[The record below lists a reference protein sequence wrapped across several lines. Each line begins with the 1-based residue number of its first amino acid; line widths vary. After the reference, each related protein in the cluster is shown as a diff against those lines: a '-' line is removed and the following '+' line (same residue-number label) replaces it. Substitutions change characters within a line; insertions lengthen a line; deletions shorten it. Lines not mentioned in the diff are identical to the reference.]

1 MIKMQLEDKIKRLEK
16 FLCNKKSVLG
26 FSAGSDSTL
35 LAYVLSRVSPDSL
48 LVTVNNNMMPKE
60 FIEYTRKQARKFNL
74 KHEVI
79 NLDFLTNETFI
90 NNGPERCYE
99 CRKLMY
105 HNISQMPEFREYDY
119 FLEGTNITDLLEDR
133 PGILVLEMFDMT
145 SPLVECGIT
154 KDDVFEMIDYF
165 GLEYSYDTTCLAT
178 RVKTNQNVD
187 SERLEMIQQ
196 AEEFVRENVK
206 QENVRVRFDDYNAV
220 ISVDEPLDILDD
232 TLIVL
237 LREKIQDIGF
247 RKVFLDITGYEKTN
261 LVESVDDDGNYYY
274 RLPYRINLERTL
286 ESIESKSYL
295 DAKVSLD
302 DYLCYDDIKIEENG
316 KVSMPPCDEFTDKFY
331 SILSC
336 IKRKGI

>member
-1 MIKMQLEDKIKRLEK
+1 MIKMQLEDKIKRLED
-16 FLCNKKSVLG
+16 FLRNKKSVLG

-35 LAYVLSRVSPDSL
+35 LAYVLSKVSPDSL

-79 NLDFLTNETFI
+79 NLDFLTKETFK

-105 HNISQMPEFREYDY
+105 HNISQMPEFEEYDY

-133 PGILVLEMFDMT
+133 PGILVLESFNMT

-154 KDDVFEMIDYF
+154 KDDVFEMLEYY
-165 GLEYSYDTTCLAT
+165 GLDYSYDTTCLAT
-178 RVKTNQNVD
+178 RVKTNQKVTN
-187 SERLEMIQQ
+187 ERLEMIQK
-196 AEEFVRENVK
+196 AEDFVRENVK
-206 QENVRVRFDDYNAV
+206 QENVRVRFDDCNAL
-220 ISVDEPLDILDD
+220 ISVDEPLEMLDEKM
-232 TLIVL
+232 IVL
-237 LREKIQDIGF
+237 LRERIQEIGF
-247 RKVFLDITGYEKTN
+247 GKVFLDITGYEKTK
-261 LVESVDDDGNYYY
+261 LIESVDDDGNYYY
-274 RLPYRINLERTL
+274 QLPYQIDLERTL

-295 DAKVSLD
+295 DGKVLLD
-302 DYLCYDDIKIEENG
+302 DYLSYDDIRIEKNG
-316 KVSMPPCDEFTDKFY
+316 KVSMPPTDEFTDKFY